1 MEFEFINTSIEND
14 ALIIT
19 INRPD
24 KLNALNIQLL
34 NEIKAAVEDAQ
45 GNEYLLG
52 IILTGSGEKA
62 FAAGADIAEF
72 ANFQPEEGEAMSR
85 SGHGVMN
92 ALEDS
97 GIPTIA
103 AVNGFAL
110 GGGCELAMACHMR
123 IASDN
128 AVFGLPEVG
137 LGVIPGYGAT
147 QRLPLL
153 IGRAKATELM
163 ITGGNVK
170 AEEALRLGLVN
181 NVVELSELMSSCH
194 GLLSRVR
201 KKSYHAVKKVLQAV
215 NDLYNKEKDGMET
228 EMQAFGSCFQSED
241 FVEGTDAFLNKRKA
255 NFRDPS

>member
-1 MEFEFINTSIEND
+1 MEFEFITTCVENN
-14 ALIIT
+14 ALVIT

-24 KLNALNIQLL
+24 KLNALNINLL
-34 NEIKAAVEDAQ
+34 GEIKIAVEAVQ
-45 GNEYLLG
+45 GNEELVG
-52 IILTGSGEKA
+52 IILTGSGDKA

-72 ANFQPEEGEAMSR
+72 ANFTPEEGEAMSR

-110 GGGCELAMACHMR
+110 GGGCELAMACHIR

-153 IGRAKATELM
+153 IGRSRATELM

-170 AEEALRLGLVN
+170 AEQALTYGLVN
-181 NVVELSELMSSCH
+181 RVVEQGELLASCH
-194 GLLSRVR
+194 ELLSKVN
-201 KKSYHAVKKVLQAV
+201 KKSYHAVKKVLESV
-215 NDLYNKEKDGMET
+215 NDLYNKNKDGMET
-228 EMQAFGSCFQSED
+228 EMKLFGSCFQSDD
-241 FVEGTDAFLNKRKA
+241 FVEGTDAFLHKRKA
-255 NFRDPS
+255 NFRN

>member
-1 MEFEFINTSIEND
+1 MEFEFITTSVDNN
-14 ALIIT
+14 ALVIT

-24 KLNALNIQLL
+24 KLNALNIKLL
-34 NEIKAAVEDAQ
+34 GEIKIAVEEVQD
-45 GNEYLLG
+45 NEELLG
-52 IILTGSGEKA
+52 IILTGSGDKA

-72 ANFQPEEGEAMSR
+72 ANFSPEEGEAMSR

-92 ALEDS
+92 ALENS

-110 GGGCELAMACHMR
+110 GGGCELAMACHIR

-153 IGRAKATELM
+153 IGRSRATELM
-163 ITGGNVK
+163 ITGGHVK
-170 AEEALRLGLVN
+170 AEQALDYGLVN
-181 NVVELSELMSSCH
+181 RVVEQGELLASCH
-194 GLLSRVR
+194 ELLSKVN
-201 KKSYHAVKKVLQAV
+201 KKSYHAVKKVLESV
-215 NDLYNKEKDGMET
+215 NDLYDKDKDGMET
-228 EMQAFGSCFQSED
+228 EMKMFGSCFQSKD

-255 NFRDPS
+255 NFRN

>member
-1 MEFEFINTSIEND
+1 MEFEFISTKIEQN
-14 ALIIT
+14 ALVIT

-24 KLNALNIQLL
+24 KLNALNIKLL
-34 NEIKAAVEDAQ
+34 GEIKTAVDHAQ
-45 GNEYLLG
+45 DDENLLG

-72 ANFQPEEGEAMSR
+72 ADFEPEEGESMSR

-92 ALEDS
+92 ALEQS

-128 AVFGLPEVG
+128 AVFGLPEVS

-147 QRLPLL
+147 QRLPRL
-153 IGRAKATELM
+153 IGRARATELM
-163 ITGGNVK
+163 ITGSTIK
-170 AEEALRLGLVN
+170 SEQALDFGLVN
-181 NVVELSELMSSCH
+181 RVVDKAELLNSCH
-194 GLLSRVR
+194 AVLSKV
-201 KKSYHAVKKVLQAV
+201 KSKSYHAVKKVLKAV
-215 NDLYNKEKDGMET
+215 NDLYDKDVDGMQT
-228 EMQAFGSCFQSED
+228 EMELFGSCFQSTD
-241 FVEGTDAFLNKRKA
+241 FKEGTEAFLNKRKA
-255 NFRDPS
+255 NFRN